1 MSRFKYC
8 PQCAKPL
15 ELANHGEMQRIACP
29 DRVCGYVHW
38 DNPVPVVAAIVEHE
52 GEIILARNASWPP
65 KMFALITGFLEK
77 NDPHPESGVLREV
90 EEELGLKGRIGEFI
104 GFYPFERM
112 NQIIIAYHVIA
123 EGTVNLGEELI
134 EWKKLPLEQ
143 IKPWPAGTGY
153 AVRDLQIRRGFTPPP
168 FDLNMLRKPR
178 NWHEIGDKLLTA
190 GQPSA
195 EEFKSLRA
203 IGSEVVIN
211 LSLPTSDHALA
222 DEDDIV
228 RGLGLRYHH
237 IPVVFEAP
245 TLDDFDRFCA
255 VMQDEDGHTMF
266 IHCAANKRVSVFVY
280 LWRVLKKGVPREV
293 AERDLHA
300 VWKPDAVWSAFMA
313 AALG

>member
-1 MSRFKYC
+1 MSRYKYC

-15 ELANHGEMQRIACP
+15 ELALHGEMQRIACP
-29 DRVCGYVHW
+29 DRSCGFVLW

-52 GEIILARNASWPP
+52 GEIILARNAAWPP

-134 EWKKLPLEQ
+134 EWKKLPLDK

-178 NWHEIGDKLLTA
+178 HWREISERLLTA

-195 EEFKSLRA
+195 EEFQSLKV
-203 IGSEVVIN
+203 IGVDVVIN
-211 LSLPTSDHALA
+211 LSMPDSDHALP
-222 DEDDIV
+222 DEDQIAA
-228 RGLGLRYHH
+228 RHGMRYHH
-237 IPVVFEAP
+237 IPVLFDAP
-245 TLDDFDRFCA
+245 TADDFQRFCA
-255 VMQDEDGHTMF
+255 AMAASRDSTVF
-266 IHCAANKRVSVFVY
+266 VHCAANKRVSAFVF
-280 LWRVLKKGVPREV
+280 LWRVLTQGVPRDV
-293 AERDLHA
+293 AERDLLA
-300 VWKPDAVWSAFMA
+300 VWTPDAVWSAFIA
-313 AALG
+313 AQLQ